1 MPYDKL
7 IILISNYIDFIIEYI
22 SSTDENKN
30 NYIIRTFFKKIFLGN
45 KIKNLNNSPIN
56 DESIIIECN
65 PCLKLFF
72 SKIRKEK
79 KENDFAIQRK
89 KVICYTK
96 IKLTQML
103 IYYLLTSG
111 KENFVEKLVD
121 KDFTTINLY
130 SEVLFNFND
139 LIKHLELKNPE
150 LISQLNEE
158 TTVEGYTNKLINF
171 YTYEENF

>member
-1 MPYDKL
+1 
-7 IILISNYIDFIIEYI
+7 
-22 SSTDENKN
+22 
-30 NYIIRTFFKKIFLGN
+30 
-45 KIKNLNNSPIN
+45 
-56 DESIIIECN
+56 
-65 PCLKLFF
+65 
-72 SKIRKEK
+72 
-79 KENDFAIQRK
+79 
-89 KVICYTK
+89 
-96 IKLTQML
+96 ML

-171 YTYEENF
+171 YT